1 MLPTVPLD
9 LAQAEL
15 EKVLDSPS
23 FRRSPKLSG
32 FLRYVAR
39 HTFDG
44 NDDAIKEYN
53 IGVEV
58 FERGSN
64 FDPRIDNIVRS
75 QAHRLRVSLAAYY
88 AGEGQ
93 QDPVR
98 IEIVPGS
105 YVPRFHTPE
114 AVEESRPAVE
124 SPNWPK
130 RAVWVLSGA
139 LLLAAT
145 LWLSRSTSSVR
156 PVELLEFAIVLP
168 DTLRLDLDAG
178 IGTLAPDSRSI
189 VIPAVDRQGV
199 RRLWLRALDSSALRA
214 LPGTEDASFPF
225 WSPDGRQIA
234 FFSQRRLKRI
244 RVSDGNVQVICDAPL
259 ARGGSWGSQNIIL
272 FAASTSGPLLRVPA
286 EGGEVRPVG
295 SLDTGRR
302 EFVHRWPTFLP
313 DGYRFLYYSGAEQ
326 PGASGIWLR
335 NLDAGPPRQLAGT
348 DAISS
353 PSLAL
358 DDWGRNARLLYIS
371 RGALLAQSF
380 DLSSANIT
388 GKPAELASGLPF
400 PSSTGSPFHAV
411 SDRALVFFKG
421 VANQTSPVVLAR
433 DGRVLANPAG
443 PGDFG
448 DLQLSPDGRYFAF
461 ERRDPTLGKS
471 DIFLH
476 DLERQAVVRL
486 SNEPANNLNPA
497 WFPDSGRLI
506 FSIAEKSHPGMRT
519 FDLRNGRAG
528 EFIPGSRGGDFPQQ
542 VTRDERHLL
551 TLHAA
556 ESSGFDVWM
565 LELASQQRV
574 PIAVEPGNQ
583 RQARLSGD
591 EKLIAYTSDDSGRD
605 EIYVKSWD
613 GERVSD
619 RRWTV
624 SIDGG
629 AFPLWQSR
637 NGYELSYLAPNG
649 MMMSVRLEVGEQGL
663 KAAKPLPLFEAKA
676 FSYSAVRYP
685 YSIFPDGRFLVNRFV
700 DQPGSPITIRL
711 NWAAA
716 GR

>member
-1 MLPTVPLD
+1 MMPTVPLD
-9 LAQAEL
+9 LAKAEL
-15 EKVLDSPS
+15 EKVLGSPS

-32 FLRYVAR
+32 FLRFVAM
-39 HTFDG
+39 HKLNG

-58 FERGSN
+58 FDRGSH
-64 FDPRIDNIVRS
+64 FDPRTDNIVRS

-105 YVPRFHTPE
+105 YVPRFRTPE
-114 AVEESRPAVE
+114 AEEESRPAAE
-124 SPNWPK
+124 SSNWPK

-145 LWLSRSTSSVR
+145 LWLSRSTSIR
-156 PVELLEFAIVLP
+156 PVEPLEFALVLP

-189 VIPAVDRQGV
+189 VIPATDRQGV
-199 RRLWLRALDSSALRA
+199 RRLWLRALNSSALRA
-214 LPGTEDASFPF
+214 LLGTEDASFPF

-259 ARGGSWGSQNIIL
+259 ARGGSWGAQNIIL

-335 NLDAGPPRQLAGT
+335 NLDGGPPRQLAGT

-358 DDWGRNARLLYIS
+358 DDSGRNARLLYIS

-380 DLSSANIT
+380 DLSSGNIT

-433 DGRVLANPAG
+433 DGRVLANPTG

-461 ERRDPTLGKS
+461 ERRDLTLGTS
-471 DIFLH
+471 DVFLH
-476 DLERQAVVRL
+476 DLERQAAVRV
-486 SNEPANNLNPA
+486 SSEPANNLNPA

-506 FSIAEKSHPGMRT
+506 FSIAEKSRPGMRT
-519 FDLRNGRAG
+519 FDVRNGRAG
-528 EFIPGSRGGDFPQQ
+528 EFIPSSRSGDFPQQ

-551 TLHAA
+551 TLRGG
-556 ESSGFDVWM
+556 ESDGFDVWM

-591 EKLIAYTSDDSGRD
+591 EKLIVYTSDDSGRD
-605 EIYVKSWD
+605 EIYVKTWD

-624 SIDGG
+624 SVDGG

-663 KAAKPLPLFEAKA
+663 KAAKPVPLFEAKA